1 MESGS
6 WVPSEEQGLLMAG
19 LSCRIGCK
27 QATPEGFSSL
37 NRAVGQM
44 EEAFTQKGKNCREWS
59 LRNDALGL
67 CVFSERLALLGPLWL
82 RW

>member
-6 WVPSEEQGLLMAG
+6 WVRSEEQGLLMAG

-27 QATPEGFSSL
+27 QGAPEGFSSL
-37 NRAVGQM
+37 SRAVGQM
-44 EEAFTQKGKNCREWS
+44 EEAFTRKGKNCREWS

-67 CVFSERLALLGPLWL
+67 FVFRESLALLGPRWL